1 MRNERFDFLHLPEKY
16 QKDHR
21 ICEFLLYQIEDFV
34 LKDVYKALR
43 VQEIKLNEGDVL
55 PNDEE
60 HILDFLVRI
69 NKNDKHDEIITS
81 NILNGLISDICQF
94 LQIVLFSSMQM
105 RLTVSFAL
113 IRKPFV
119 YDLLIIL
126 RLYFTKDFLPKFN
139 NDTSFDTTKLTED
152 DKLQLLQISEQVLI
166 SNSIKAS
173 DVYNFIFNQKLPDSI
188 INMSNKALHP
198 STTRNHNNSTKVQN
212 LNFVFSTSNDENA
225 QWEYLYNRLP
235 LLLLYLNEVLEF
247 IVFDH
252 LKLDNSIYA
261 KRLAERAD
269 YFDQNNAC

>member
-1 MRNERFDFLHLPEKY
+1 MRNERFDFLHLPEQY

-21 ICEFLLYQIEDFV
+21 NCEFLLYQIEDFV
-34 LKDVYKALR
+34 IKDEYKGLR
-43 VQEIKLNEGDVL
+43 VQEIKLNKGDEL

-60 HILDFLVRI
+60 HIFDFLVRT
-69 NKNDKHDEIITS
+69 NKNDKHDEIITG
-81 NILNGLISDICQF
+81 NILNGLISNICHF

-119 YDLLIIL
+119 YDLMIIL

-152 DKLQLLQISEQVLI
+152 DKVLLLEMSEQVLI

-173 DVYNFIFNQKLPDSI
+173 DVYNLIFNQKLPDSI
-188 INMSNKALHP
+188 INISNKALHP

-212 LNFVFSTSNDENA
+212 LNFIFSTLNDKNA
-225 QWEYLYNRLP
+225 QWEYLYSRLP

-247 IVFDH
+247 VVVNH
-252 LKLDNSIYA
+252 LKLDNSISA
-261 KRLAERAD
+261 ERLTERAD
-269 YFDQNNAC
+269 FFDRNNAS

>member
-1 MRNERFDFLHLPEKY
+1 MRNERFDFLHLPEQY
-16 QKDHR
+16 QKDHK
-21 ICEFLLYQIEDFV
+21 ICEFLLYQIEDFI
-34 LKDVYKALR
+34 LKDEYKGLR
-43 VQEIKLNEGDVL
+43 VQEIKINEGDEL
-55 PNDEE
+55 PNDDEN
-60 HILDFLVRI
+60 ILDFLLRT
-69 NKNDKHDEIITS
+69 NKNDKHDEIVTG

-94 LQIVLFSSMQM
+94 LQIVLFSSMQS

-152 DKLQLLQISEQVLI
+152 DKILLLEMSEQVLI

-173 DVYNFIFNQKLPDSI
+173 DIYNFIFNQKLPDSI
-188 INMSNKALHP
+188 INLSNKALHP
-198 STTRNHNNSTKVQN
+198 STTRTENNSTAVQN
-212 LNFVFSTSNDENA
+212 LNFVFSTSNDKNA

-247 IVFDH
+247 IVFDY

-261 KRLAERAD
+261 ERLTERAD
-269 YFDQNNAC
+269 YLDQNAAW